1 MKTKLNII
9 GMTCAN
15 CVRHVTQAL
24 AGLPG
29 VKEANVSLEDH
40 TAFVESAEDTTLE
53 AMIAA
58 VEEEGYKAGV
68 A

>member
-1 MKTKLNII
+1 MKAKLNII
-9 GMTCAN
+9 GMTCGN

-24 AGLPG
+24 IGLPG
-29 VKEANVSLEDH
+29 VKEANVSLEDR
-40 TAFVESAEDTTLE
+40 TAFVEYGEGTTLE